1 MCQIALPVLRLVLLI
16 SMTILTG
23 MSDRTYTED
32 GIQRIGGVIA
42 EKLAD
47 EFRAGFEALESIAQS
62 VARIPRMEVDVAELK
77 SDMKVV
83 KAAVKDTNRELHTI
97 TRPGYV
103 AEEPSDNG

>member
-1 MCQIALPVLRLVLLI
+1 
-16 SMTILTG
+16 
-23 MSDRTYTED
+23 MSDKTYTED
-32 GIQRIGGVIA
+32 DIQRMGGVIA

-62 VARIPRMEVDVAELK
+62 VARIPQMEADIAELK
-77 SDMKVV
+77 TDVKVI

-103 AEEPSDNG
+103 AEEPSEND